1 MPKRRLRSS
10 KEMKG
15 SNVANEL
22 VEAMREAAEI
32 AQGRA
37 EPAAAHQ
44 FPLPLDLSR
53 RVTTMDESKIT
64 TQISSGSSL
73 NSRLLFGGTVFLAS
87 FLLFLVEPIAA
98 KQLLPVFGGSAAV
111 WITCLVFFQTALL
124 IAYLNAHWL
133 AHRSHWILHFAL
145 LLMAAASAIAWSV
158 KTVDLNNASHH
169 PVSAIFAALGLS
181 IGLPFLMLGATSPLL
196 QVWLAR
202 LQTSGIPYRLFALSN
217 LASLLA
223 LALYPT
229 LIEPHFTL
237 KAQRL
242 IWCSG
247 FAVFALVSAILAW
260 RTRSATNTPTQS
272 TTANE
277 SSITPAPLTHK
288 LLWVMLP
295 MGAAMQLSAVTS
307 YLTQNIAAI
316 PLLWILPLAVYLIT
330 LILAFQFPRLLP
342 RGILTRFLVVMLA
355 GLGYMLSQIDVSV
368 PLRIG
373 LSFFLIEVFFACLF
387 CHTEAYALRPQRA
400 SESTLF
406 YLLFA
411 AGGAIGSFLIGIA
424 SPLIFSFNYDLALTF
439 FVTALLA
446 LAVTWSSGW
455 PQRLLWA
462 TASALMLALVIML
475 HLANPRNTPI
485 AVRNFYGSL
494 RVRESLS
501 AYPGTTMRTLTNGSI
516 QHGTQ
521 IFSPKLRKTPTTYYA
536 EDSGVGLALRFCCQD
551 HARNIGVVGL
561 GVGTIAAYGRPG
573 DHIRFY
579 EINPAVTPIA
589 QNVFTY
595 LRDSRAQIGI
605 VEGDART
612 SLSQEQPQNFDVLV
626 VDAFSGDA
634 IPLHLLTTQ
643 AIDIYKRHL
652 APGGI
657 IAFHISNSHVDLEPE
672 IVKLAKSAG
681 MDVRRVSSFENHDL
695 GEFTATWMLL
705 TSNPYFFTQPEVA
718 IRIRKPV
725 DASKA
730 QVWTDDYSSLLPI
743 LRW

>member
-1 MPKRRLRSS
+1 MTQLR
-10 KEMKG
+10 
-15 SNVANEL
+15 V
-22 VEAMREAAEI
+22 
-32 AQGRA
+32 
-37 EPAAAHQ
+37 
-44 FPLPLDLSR
+44 
-53 RVTTMDESKIT
+53 
-64 TQISSGSSL
+64 
-73 NSRLLFGGTVFLAS
+73 LFGGAVFLAS

-98 KQLLPVFGGSAAV
+98 KQLLPAFGGSAAV

-124 IAYLNAHWL
+124 VAYLYAHWL

-145 LLMAAASAIAWSV
+145 LLLAAASAIAWSA
-158 KTVDLNNASHH
+158 KTIEWTSASQY

-202 LQTSGIPYRLFALSN
+202 LETRGIPYRLYALSN

-242 IWCSG
+242 VWCCG
-247 FAVFALVSAILAW
+247 FAAFALVSAILTW
-260 RTRSATNTPTQS
+260 RTRSATNPRQPTRENE
-272 TTANE
+272 TAV
-277 SSITPAPLTHK
+277 TPAPLTHK
-288 LLWVMLP
+288 LLWVLLP

-342 RGILTRFLVVMLA
+342 RGIITRFLVVMLVS
-355 GLGYMLSQIDVSV
+355 LGYMLSQIDVSV

-373 LSFFLIEVFFACLF
+373 LSFFLVEVFFACLF
-387 CHTEAYALRPQRA
+387 CHTEAYALRPQRS

-411 AGGAIGSFLIGIA
+411 AGGALGSFLVGIA

-446 LAVTWSSGW
+446 LAVTWNSGW

-462 TASALMLALVIML
+462 TASILLLVLVFML
-475 HLANPRNTPI
+475 HIAYLRNTPI
-485 AVRNFYGSL
+485 AMRNFYGSL

-501 AYPGTTMRTLTNGSI
+501 AYPGATMRTLTNGSI

-521 IFSPKLRKTPTTYYA
+521 IFSPELRKTPTTYYA
-536 EDSGVGLALRFCCQD
+536 EDSGVGLALRFCCVGRG
-551 HARNIGVVGL
+551 RNIGVVGL
-561 GVGTIAAYGRPG
+561 GVGTIAAYGQPG
-573 DHIRFY
+573 DRIRFY
-579 EINPAVTPIA
+579 EINPAVTPVA

-595 LRDSRAQIGI
+595 IRESGAQISI
-605 VEGDART
+605 VEGDARS
-612 SLSQEQPQNFDVLV
+612 SLSQEQPRNFDVLV

-643 AIDIYKRHL
+643 AIDLYKRHL

-657 IAFHISNSHVDLEPE
+657 LAIHISNSHVDLEPE
-672 IVKLAKSAG
+672 IVLLAKAAG
-681 MDVRRVSSFENHDL
+681 MDVRRVSTIENHDL

-705 TSNPYFFTQPEVA
+705 TNNSRFFTQPEVST
-718 IRIRKPV
+718 RVRKPV
-725 DASKA
+725 DASRV

-743 LRW
+743 LHW

>member
-1 MPKRRLRSS
+1 MDATNATSQNTS
-10 KEMKG
+10 
-15 SNVANEL
+15 
-22 VEAMREAAEI
+22 
-32 AQGRA
+32 RA
-37 EPAAAHQ
+37 
-44 FPLPLDLSR
+44 
-53 RVTTMDESKIT
+53 
-64 TQISSGSSL
+64 SL
-73 NSRLLFGGTVFLAS
+73 NSRLLFGGAVFLAS

-124 IAYLNAHWL
+124 VAYLYAHWL

-145 LLMAAASAIAWSV
+145 LLLAAASAIAWSV
-158 KTVDLNNASHH
+158 QTVSVNTASQH
-169 PVSAIFAALGLS
+169 PVTTIFAALGLS

-202 LQTSGIPYRLFALSN
+202 LETRGIPYRLFALSN

-242 IWCSG
+242 IWCCG
-247 FAVFALVSAILAW
+247 FAAFALVSAILTW
-260 RTRSATNTPTQS
+260 RTRATTNAIALPT
-272 TTANE
+272 TIDEPA
-277 SSITPAPLTHK
+277 ITPAPFTHK
-288 LLWVMLP
+288 LLWVLLP

-330 LILAFQFPRLLP
+330 IILAFQFPRLLP
-342 RGILTRFLVVMLA
+342 RGIITRFLVVMLA
-355 GLGYMLSQIDVSV
+355 GLGYMLSQIDVSL

-411 AGGAIGSFLIGIA
+411 AGGALGSFLIGIA

-455 PQRLLWA
+455 QQRLLWT
-462 TASALMLALVIML
+462 TASVLLLVLVFML
-475 HLANPRNTPI
+475 HIAYLRNTPI

-501 AYPGTTMRTLTNGSI
+501 AYPGAVMRTLTNGTI

-521 IFSPKLRKTPTTYYA
+521 IFSPELRKAPTTYYA
-536 EDSGVGLALRFCCQD
+536 EDSGVGLALRFCCQGR
-551 HARNIGVVGL
+551 ARNIGVVGL
-561 GVGTIAAYGRPG
+561 GVGTIAAYGQPG
-573 DHIRFY
+573 DRIRFY
-579 EINPAVTPIA
+579 EVNPAVTPIA

-595 LRDSRAQIGI
+595 IRESGAQVSI
-605 VEGDART
+605 VEGDARS
-612 SLSQEQPQNFDVLV
+612 SLSHEQPQNFDVLV

-643 AIDIYKRHL
+643 AIDLYKHHL

-672 IVKLAKSAG
+672 IVQLAKYAG
-681 MDVRRVSSFENHDL
+681 MDVRRVTSIENHDL
-695 GEFTATWMLL
+695 GEFNATWMLL
-705 TSNPYFFTQPEVA
+705 ANNPNFFTQPEVA
-718 IRIRKPV
+718 IRVRKPV
-725 DASKA
+725 DASKSKL
-730 QVWTDDYSSLLPI
+730 WTDDYSSLLPI
-743 LRW
+743 LSW